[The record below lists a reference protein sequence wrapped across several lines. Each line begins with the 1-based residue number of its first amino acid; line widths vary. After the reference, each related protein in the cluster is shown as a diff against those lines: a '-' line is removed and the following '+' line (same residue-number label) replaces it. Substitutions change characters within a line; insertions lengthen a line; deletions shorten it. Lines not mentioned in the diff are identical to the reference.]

1 MRDFGLSLD
10 DRNKVTAVVRDSQ
23 AARADVRVGDRVV
36 ALNDTPIGV
45 SDLLS
50 KRIAAL
56 PPGSFT
62 IGLERG
68 ALGPNPN
75 PNPSPSPNA
84 NANPNPHPNPNP
96 KPNPDPNPD
105 PNPHPHPN
113 PNPNPNQVSGYKRQ
127 AVRNMSNDLAQVPTL
142 TLT

>member
-75 PNPSPSPNA
+75 PS
-84 NANPNPHPNPNP
+84 
-96 KPNPDPNPD
+96 
-105 PNPHPHPN
+105 PN
-113 PNPNPNQVSGYKRQ
+113 PNPNPN
-127 AVRNMSNDLAQVPTL
+127 ANA
-142 TLT
+142 

>member
-75 PNPSPSPNA
+75 PSPSPSPSPNP
-84 NANPNPHPNPNP
+84 NAKPNPKPNPNPNP
-96 KPNPDPNPD
+96 KPNP
-105 PNPHPHPN
+105 
-113 PNPNPNQVSGYKRQ
+113 NPNQVRRWWASVRAALA
-127 AVRNMSNDLAQVPTL
+127 AVAASARAARRPR
-142 TLT
+142 

>member
-75 PNPSPSPNA
+75 PNPNPSPSPNP
-84 NANPNPHPNPNP
+84 NAKPNP
-96 KPNPDPNPD
+96 KPKPKPK
-105 PNPHPHPN
+105 PN
-113 PNPNPNQVSGYKRQ
+113 PNPNPNPNPSPNLRCSSTR
-127 AVRNMSNDLAQVPTL
+127 VRTCAESPPRSPRLP
-142 TLT
+142 

>member
-23 AARADVRVGDRVV
+23 AARADVRVGDRIV

-75 PNPSPSPNA
+75 PSPNPTPTRNRSPNLNSNPNPYPDPSP
-84 NANPNPHPNPNP
+84 NPNPHPNP
-96 KPNPDPNPD
+96 
-105 PNPHPHPN
+105 H
-113 PNPNPNQVSGYKRQ
+113 PNPNQVNDMVSE
-127 AVRNMSNDLAQVPTL
+127 AISNFKGEIYYDGFVKILLAN
-142 TLT
+142 

>member
-1 MRDFGLSLD
+1 M
-10 DRNKVTAVVRDSQ
+10 
-23 AARADVRVGDRVV
+23 RVGDRIV

-75 PNPSPSPNA
+75 PSPNPSPNPNA
-84 NANPNPHPNPNP
+84 NAKPKPNPNPNP
-96 KPNPDPNPD
+96 KPNP
-105 PNPHPHPN
+105 
-113 PNPNPNQVSGYKRQ
+113 
-127 AVRNMSNDLAQVPTL
+127 
-142 TLT
+142 

>member
-75 PNPSPSPNA
+75 PNPSPNA

-96 KPNPDPNPD
+96 KPNPNR
-105 PNPHPHPN
+105 
-113 PNPNPNQVSGYKRQ
+113 NPNPNQVRRWSASVRAALA
-127 AVRNMSNDLAQVPTL
+127 AVAASARAARRPR
-142 TLT
+142 

>member
-75 PNPSPSPNA
+75 PNPSPSPK
-84 NANPNPHPNPNP
+84 PYPDPTPNPN
-96 KPNPDPNPD
+96 
-105 PNPHPHPN
+105 
-113 PNPNPNQVSGYKRQ
+113 
-127 AVRNMSNDLAQVPTL
+127 LTL
-142 TLT
+142 TLTYNQAGIASISCTDGTMGPLQVNANPILTLS